1 MPSGSRLARR
11 ARESAVRLHNIW
23 SEQRLGISTRG
34 VLEIDHADSV
44 HYATMGYG
52 LVGRILDHLQLRPD
66 DVFVDIGCGRG
77 RVLCCAARHPIE
89 HVYGVDVQPQLCDAA
104 RANAERLR
112 GRRAPITVRND
123 VAQDFDYAGATVLY
137 MFDPFG
143 ADTLRLVLDKVRAD
157 TDGRAGGG
165 ARAIRI
171 AYANP
176 THEHVLRE
184 QPWLEP
190 TERWDAAEHRIEHSV
205 TFFRGTP

>member
-34 VLEIDHADSV
+34 VLEIDHADAV

-205 TFFRGTP
+205 AFFRGTP

>member
-1 MPSGSRLARR
+1 MPSGSRLAGR

-34 VLEIDHADSV
+34 VLDVDHADAV
-44 HYATMGYG
+44 QYATMGYG
-52 LVGRILDHLQLRPD
+52 LIGRILDHLELRPD

-77 RVLCCAARHPIE
+77 RVLCCAARRPIE

-104 RANAERLR
+104 RANGERLR

-143 ADTLRLVLDKVRAD
+143 ADTLRLVLEKVRAD
-157 TDGRAGGG
+157 TDDRADRGTRG
-165 ARAIRI
+165 IRI

-176 THEHVLRE
+176 THEHVVRE
-184 QPWLEP
+184 QSWLESAG
-190 TERWDAAEHRIEHSV
+190 RWDAQEHRIEHSV
-205 TFFRGTP
+205 AFFRSRP

>member
-1 MPSGSRLARR
+1 
-11 ARESAVRLHNIW
+11 
-23 SEQRLGISTRG
+23 
-34 VLEIDHADSV
+34 VLEIDHADAV

-205 TFFRGTP
+205 AFFRGTP